1 MPNTLFGTG
10 LRFICTIIKKNRAM
24 VGYQNVEHVK
34 DKINIK
40 LFARF
45 TIPANQKSAWIV
57 HQKCE
62 KLLEKW
68 GLKRVKCYKEMYTL
82 EIFCFNCFDI
92 SIFTNY
98 SFWRIPKGA
107 PQNSCKCF
115 FSTSTAKRLR
125 NLWPTSFK
133 RFICVSVHYYSGY
146 DSMYYKQYFKG
157 QGTSSIICKFDE
169 LEKLV

>member
-1 MPNTLFGTG
+1 MRVTSSIVDNAKHSFWH
-10 LRFICTIIKKNRAM
+10 RFAIHLHYHKKIRAM

-82 EIFCFNCFDI
+82 EILF
-92 SIFTNY
+92 
-98 SFWRIPKGA
+98 
-107 PQNSCKCF
+107 
-115 FSTSTAKRLR
+115 
-125 NLWPTSFK
+125 
-133 RFICVSVHYYSGY
+133 
-146 DSMYYKQYFKG
+146 
-157 QGTSSIICKFDE
+157 
-169 LEKLV
+169 

>member
-40 LFARF
+40 VFARF

-82 EIFCFNCFDI
+82 EILF
-92 SIFTNY
+92 
-98 SFWRIPKGA
+98 
-107 PQNSCKCF
+107 
-115 FSTSTAKRLR
+115 
-125 NLWPTSFK
+125 
-133 RFICVSVHYYSGY
+133 
-146 DSMYYKQYFKG
+146 
-157 QGTSSIICKFDE
+157 
-169 LEKLV
+169 